1 MEDEVGFCF
10 AYAVHLETMCVELVL
25 CNAFVTNKC
34 ICSLVLCYSF
44 MWRQMRVAK
53 RLYPS
58 FTLHN
63 PIFLVLIGLFA
74 WFKERESKAKV
85 TL

>member
-34 ICSLVLCYSF
+34 ISF

-53 RLYPS
+53 YLY
-58 FTLHN
+58 N

>member
-34 ICSLVLCYSF
+34 ISSLVLCYSF

-53 RLYPS
+53 CLY
-58 FTLHN
+58 N